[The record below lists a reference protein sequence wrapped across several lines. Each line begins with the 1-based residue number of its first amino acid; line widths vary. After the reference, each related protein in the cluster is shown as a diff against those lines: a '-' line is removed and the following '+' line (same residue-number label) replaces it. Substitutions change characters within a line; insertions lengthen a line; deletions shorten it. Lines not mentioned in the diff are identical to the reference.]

1 MKFRTAEDQTAYILV
16 DRYFP
21 QNICNSKMFPQNLIK
36 FPTNLMFSII
46 YFPDFETSAYIVLL
60 SLSCCCYCYFPHQQ
74 IWKRRQGQRCRSAQ
88 GWPQKALL
96 AWRGEEIFSPI
107 WNALQ
112 IEASQVGKPNELVP
126 LCVLD
131 FYVAERRQ
139 RSGCGSKLFQQMLVD
154 QRADPR

>member
-1 MKFRTAEDQTAYILV
+1 MFPKNICKSKM
-16 DRYFP
+16 FP
-21 QNICNSKMFPQNLIK
+21 QNICKNWMSPQNIYKSKMFPQNLIK

-46 YFPDFETSAYIVLL
+46 YFLL

-74 IWKRRQGQRCRSAQ
+74 IWKRRQRQRCRSAQ

-112 IEASQVGKPNELVP
+112 IEACQVGKPNELVP